1 MDSAVLERMAK
12 IMSYMRVTAGKPGK
26 KPKRKDKLAALHGIE
41 HSQGTN
47 FPVVHG
53 TENILPKPAG
63 TIPFKKSFPTVRQLQ
78 STYVYM
84 SGWLSCSRLCFQSF
98 LLQDQPFTQ
107 LSDIQHLLL
116 CTYKACHGSGRLVC
130 SLPCCIAFRQ

>member
-1 MDSAVLERMAK
+1 MAK

-63 TIPFKKSFPTVRQLQ
+63 TVSFTAYWSAVAQQTCLNE
-78 STYVYM
+78 
-84 SGWLSCSRLCFQSF
+84 WLVV
-98 LLQDQPFTQ
+98 
-107 LSDIQHLLL
+107 IQHITFTKPDFAPGTSAIHTGFNLP
-116 CTYKACHGSGRLVC
+116 AC
-130 SLPCCIAFRQ
+130 PAT